1 MHCALPEKTADIWRR
16 YRWFPRQ
23 MTGKPVV
30 ASPNVGCFLDYTA
43 LPSTQKK
50 TSPILIE
57 GGGGCA
63 LHRLLR
69 GVIGVCD
76 KATSIIILSGDDN
89 KIERSKNHL

>member
-1 MHCALPEKTADIWRR
+1 
-16 YRWFPRQ
+16 

-50 TSPILIE
+50 TSPILIK

-76 KATSIIILSGDDN
+76 KATSIKILSGDDN